1 MLKCHLL
8 LFYTTTNHFSIGLC
22 LVTESGFYMI
32 TGNDKLSGWMRRSS
46 KALLKAKLAPKNGHD
61 HCLVCCLIHYSF
73 LNPGETITS
82 ETYAQQII
90 EMY

>member
-1 MLKCHLL
+1 MAM
-8 LFYTTTNHFSIGLC
+8 TGLVDG
-22 LVTESGFYMI
+22 L
-32 TGNDKLSGWMRRSS
+32 RRSS

-82 ETYAQQII
+82 EKCAQLIN
-90 EMY
+90 EMH